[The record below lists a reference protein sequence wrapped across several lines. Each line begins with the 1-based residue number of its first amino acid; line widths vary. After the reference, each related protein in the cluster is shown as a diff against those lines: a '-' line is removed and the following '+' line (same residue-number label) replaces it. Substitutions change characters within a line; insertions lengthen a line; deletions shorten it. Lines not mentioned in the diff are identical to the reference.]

1 MLFADPCVQ
10 IKVKTTQTTTTNMPT
25 NPVVT
30 DIKQVTIRFSG
41 DSGDGMQLSGT
52 LFSTLSAIFGN
63 EIATFPDFP
72 AEIRAPQ
79 GSLHG
84 VSGFQ
89 VRIGAKD
96 VYNSGDKTDVLVA
109 MNPAALKVN
118 APYLKKG
125 SIVLFDTDSFQKKDL
140 DKALFN
146 TQDPFEELNLE
157 HIQPIG
163 VAITSLT
170 KSSLEGSGLENKEM
184 LRCKNMFALGIVCW
198 LFNRPLEI
206 ADKLLEQKF
215 AKRPKIVEANI
226 KALTDGY
233 NYGNNIHLT
242 ASTYRIEPVEASRGF
257 YTDVNGNTATAY
269 GLIAAAE
276 KAGLQLFLGSYP
288 ITPATD
294 ILQELSKRKDFGV
307 KALQMEDEIAGITS
321 SLGAA
326 FAGSLAATST
336 SGPGL
341 ALKSEALGLA
351 VMTELPLVVIDV
363 QRSGPSTG
371 MPTKSEQ
378 ADLNQALYGRNGE
391 SPLVVMAAASPTDCF
406 ECAFAAAK
414 IALEHMTPVILLTD
428 GYIANGSS
436 AWKIPDMESYPEINP
451 PYVQKHFK
459 GDAGDWK
466 PFMRNEDTLV
476 RYWGVPGT
484 PKYMHRIGGLEK
496 DQLTGV
502 ISSNPEN
509 HQRMVNIRQQKIDH
523 IARFIPEQEVM
534 GDPDADTLIVG
545 WGGTYGHLLE
555 AMLRLHDKGK
565 KVAYTHFRHIS
576 PLPINSH
583 DLLRR
588 YNRIIVAEQNNGQ
601 FAHYLNGKFPDLN
614 VIHKYNKVEGQPFKV
629 SEMVEAFTQMMEE

>member
-1 MLFADPCVQ
+1 
-10 IKVKTTQTTTTNMPT
+10 MPT
-25 NPVVT
+25 NSVIT
-30 DIKQVTIRFSG
+30 DIQQVTIRFSG

-84 VSGFQ
+84 VSGYQ

-118 APYLKKG
+118 AQYLKRG
-125 SIVLFDTDSFQKKDL
+125 SIVLYDTDSFQKKDL
-140 DKALFN
+140 DKALYT
-146 TQDPFEELNLE
+146 TQDPFTELKLE
-157 HIQPIG
+157 HVQPVG

-170 KSSLEGSGLENKEM
+170 KASLEESGLENKDM

-206 ADKLLEQKF
+206 ADMLLQQKF
-215 AKRPKIVEANI
+215 AKKPLLVQANI
-226 KALTDGY
+226 KAMSDGY

-242 ASTYRIEPVEASRGF
+242 ASTYRIEPIEGSKGF
-257 YTDVNGNTATAY
+257 YIDVNGNTATAY

-276 KAGLQLFLGSYP
+276 KAGLDLFLGSYP

-294 ILQELSKRKDFGV
+294 ILQELAKRKDFGV

-321 SLGAA
+321 SIGAS
-326 FAGSLAATST
+326 FAGCLAATST

-341 ALKSEALGLA
+341 ALKTEALGLA
-351 VMTELPLVVIDV
+351 VMTELPLVLIDV

-378 ADLNQALYGRNGE
+378 TDLNQALYGRNGE
-391 SPLVVMAAASPTDCF
+391 SPLVVLAAASPTDCF
-406 ECAFAAAK
+406 ESAFEAAK
-414 IALEHMTPVILLTD
+414 IALEHMTPVVLLTD

-436 AWKIPDMESYPEINP
+436 AWKIPDMKDYPEIKP
-451 PYVQKHFK
+451 PYVEKYYK
-459 GDAGDWK
+459 GDAEKWR
-466 PFMRNEDTLV
+466 PYMRDEESLV

-484 PKYMHRIGGLEK
+484 PGFMHRIGGLEK
-496 DQLTGV
+496 DKLTGV

-509 HQRMVNIRQQKIDH
+509 HQQMVDTRRKKIEK
-523 IARFIPEQEVM
+523 IANFIPEQKVV
-534 GDPDADTLIVG
+534 GNKDADTLIVG
-545 WGGTYGHLLE
+545 WGGTYGHLFE
-555 AMLRLHDKGK
+555 AMLRIQATGR
-565 KVAYTHFRHIS
+565 KVAFAHFRHIS
-576 PLPINSH
+576 PLPMNAH
-583 DLLRR
+583 DLLKK
-588 YNRIIVAEQNNGQ
+588 YKKVIVAEQNNGQ
-601 FAHYLNGKFPDLN
+601 FAAYLSGKFEDLGN
-614 VIHKYNKVEGQPFKV
+614 IRRFNKVEGQPFKV
-629 SEMVEAFTQMMEE
+629 TELVEEFTKMMEAK

>member
-1 MLFADPCVQ
+1 
-10 IKVKTTQTTTTNMPT
+10 MPT
-25 NPVVT
+25 NSVIT
-30 DIKQVTIRFSG
+30 DIQQVTIRFSG

-63 EIATFPDFP
+63 EIATFPDYP

-79 GSLHG
+79 GSLQG
-84 VSGFQ
+84 VSGYQ
-89 VRIGAKD
+89 VRIGAKH

-118 APYLKKG
+118 AQYLKRG
-125 SIVLFDTDSFQKKDL
+125 SIVLYDTDSFQKKDL
-140 DKALFN
+140 DKALYT
-146 TQDPFEELNLE
+146 TQDPFAELKLE
-157 HIQPIG
+157 HVQPVG

-170 KSSLEGSGLENKEM
+170 KASLEGSGLDNKDM

-206 ADKLLEQKF
+206 ADMLLQQKF
-215 AKRPKIVEANI
+215 AKKPLLVQANI
-226 KALTDGY
+226 KAMSDGY

-242 ASTYRIEPVEASRGF
+242 ASTYRIEPIEGNKGF

-276 KAGLQLFLGSYP
+276 KAGIQLFLGSYP

-294 ILQELSKRKDFGV
+294 ILQELAKRKDFGV

-321 SLGAA
+321 SIGAS
-326 FAGSLAATST
+326 FAGCLAATST

-378 ADLNQALYGRNGE
+378 TDLNQALYGRNGE
-391 SPLVVMAAASPTDCF
+391 SPLVVIAAASPTDCF
-406 ECAFAAAK
+406 ESAFEAGK
-414 IALEHMTPVILLTD
+414 IALEHMTPVVLLTD

-436 AWKIPDMESYPEINP
+436 AWKIPEMKDYPEIKP
-451 PYVQKHFK
+451 PYVEKYYK
-459 GDAGDWK
+459 GDTEKWR
-466 PFMRNEDTLV
+466 PYMRDEESLV

-484 PKYMHRIGGLEK
+484 PEFMHRIGGLEK
-496 DQLTGV
+496 DKLTGV

-509 HQRMVNIRQQKIDH
+509 HQYMVDTRRKKIEK
-523 IARFIPEQEVM
+523 IADFIPEQNVV
-534 GDPDADTLIVG
+534 GDKDADTLIVG

-555 AMLRLHDKGK
+555 AMLRIQATGK
-565 KVAYTHFRHIS
+565 KVAFAHFRYIS
-576 PLPINSH
+576 PLPKNTH
-583 DLLRR
+583 DLLKK
-588 YNRIIVAEQNNGQ
+588 YKKVIVAEQNDGQ
-601 FAHYLNGKFPDLN
+601 FAAYLNGKFGDLVN
-614 VIHKYNKVEGQPFKV
+614 IHRFNRVEGQPFKV
-629 SEMVEAFTQMMEE
+629 NELVEEFTKMMEAK